1 MKTKVLLTMGAM
13 MAFAISVMAGPVS
26 KAEALAQARSFMQSK
41 GIHLAGDLA
50 VMSGPKRAMASRDES
65 SCYYIFNNGQNGGFV
80 IVSGDDRTR
89 DILGYSDTGA
99 MDMDNLPDNVRYM
112 LDCFESEINELDKL
126 GVERSAPRRSY
137 GETATTNPVLPLVT
151 CKWSQ
156 DKPFNNSC
164 PTVNSTPTYAGCVA
178 VATAQL
184 VYFYRDR
191 LPAKTP
197 AKIPAYTTSGGISV
211 KEVAAGTAF
220 NWTKMYDEY
229 DGTQTSA
236 QLSAVANLILYV
248 GKALKS
254 NYSTSATSASMSS
267 IKSALVNYFTFS
279 PNTSF
284 VSRTS
289 YTSEKW
295 ESMVLGELE
304 ENRPVMYNGVSTKDN
319 HAFLIDGYD
328 GRGLFHVN
336 WGWKG
341 QYDGYFA
348 LSVLNPYDAGGIDA
362 ASGPQSYTLQ
372 QNAYFNLQP
381 ENGYSYTEGPAELTS
396 TISSVSSNVVNVVY
410 KNLSSKDAKFK
421 CGLGYLDSDG
431 YVNKLM
437 ENTEETTVAAGSSMG
452 TVSYTLK
459 AADFKPASG
468 TTAERKLYPIFLLN
482 GEEEWTQCPN
492 TSSNYVQ
499 VKYNSGSIT
508 SSLVAMTASLKATN
522 FVFTGSCTKS
532 VAQPVNFKLTN
543 SGDKDYTG
551 YVYLFASTTST
562 KGSVRSKVRVILPKG
577 ESYNAALSFTPATA
591 SSAGT
596 SYNVWISTDASG
608 EKVIGSSKV
617 TITSKTPTKSLKV
630 LSVTLDYVSS
640 ASKYKIY
647 SDAVKG
653 VAKVENLSAFN
664 YNDVVLIWLMRKKVG
679 SGSWVG
685 YKYEKYNVI
694 IPAGET
700 KDFNFDFGVQSK
712 DYTYG
717 FAFYYAGGSTRLTN
731 GLLTGYSLNDGVLY
745 FTGDGTSIAEEVTST
760 ITVGEDVAAVSL
772 AGVASSITKV
782 VPNSNPN
789 TLYIFEEGE
798 TVPSGLSGKNIVKG
812 SSASSIKLQD
822 GYDFYSPV
830 TFVADN
836 ITYSRTPQIGATGQ
850 GDGWESLVVPFNV
863 DKLMYSSYQLGWF
876 TSDDDTGKNLWVK
889 QFSGIKGYST
899 VCFDYTDKIVANR
912 PYIMAVPSNHW
923 GEAYNL
929 TGKKLDF
936 KASNA
941 TVLKDASL
949 LTGSKVYNYRGT
961 YYTKKV
967 ANIYYLDSRGQ
978 KFIQGTATVKPF
990 HCYFISA
997 ADGSDDDY
1005 GNMDIVTSVKGIM
1018 IPFASENED
1027 VSVYNISG
1035 MKVGTTKVVDG
1046 RISLDELPKGIY
1058 IINGHKFIK

>member
-13 MAFAISVMAGPVS
+13 MAFAVSVMAGPVS
-26 KAEALAQARSFMQSK
+26 KAEAMAQARSFMQSK
-41 GIHLAGDLA
+41 GISLAGDLA
-50 VMSGPKRAMASRDES
+50 VQPGPKRAMASRDES

-89 DILGYSDTGA
+89 DILGYSDTGTL
-99 MDMDNLPDNVRYM
+99 DMDNMPDNVRYM
-112 LDCFESEINELDKL
+112 LDGYEAEINELDQK
-126 GVERSAPRRSY
+126 GVERTAPRRAY
-137 GETATTNPVLPLVT
+137 GEMASTNPVRPLVT
-151 CKWSQ
+151 CEWSQ

-164 PTVNSTPTYAGCVA
+164 PTVSGTRTFAGCVA

-191 LPAKTP
+191 MPAKTQV
-197 AKIPAYTTSGGISV
+197 KIPSYTTTGGITL
-211 KEVAAGTAF
+211 KEVPVGTAF
-220 NWTKMYDEY
+220 NWTKMYDIY
-229 DGTQTSA
+229 DGTETSA

-254 NYSTSATSASMSS
+254 NYSTSATSASMNT
-267 IKSALVNYFTFS
+267 IKTALVNYFGFS

-284 VSRTS
+284 VARSN
-289 YTSEKW
+289 YTTEKW

-304 ENRPVMYNGVSTKDN
+304 ENRPVMYNGISNKDN
-319 HAFLIDGYD
+319 HAFIVDGYD

-341 QYDGYFA
+341 QYNGYFA
-348 LSVLNPYDAGGIDA
+348 LSVLNPYDSNGCDA
-362 ASGPQSYTLQ
+362 AAGSSSYTLS

-381 ENGYSYTEGPAELTS
+381 EKGYSYTEGAPELTS
-396 TISSVSSNVVNVVY
+396 TISSVASNVVKVVY
-410 KNLSSKDAKFK
+410 KNISSKDAKFK

-431 YVNKLM
+431 FVNKLM
-437 ENTEETTVAAGSSMG
+437 ENGEEAMVAAGSSMG
-452 TVSYTLK
+452 TISYTLK

-468 TTAERKLYPIFLLN
+468 TTAERKLYPIYILN

-499 VKYNSGSIT
+499 VNYKSGSIT
-508 SSLVAMTASLKATN
+508 SSLVPMSASLKATN

-532 VAQPVNFKLTN
+532 VSQPVNFKLTN

-551 YVYLFASTTST
+551 YVYLFASTSST

-577 ESYNAALSFTPATA
+577 ESYNAALSFTPASATSSGTA
-591 SSAGT
+591 
-596 SYNVWISTDASG
+596 YNVWISTDASG
-608 EKVIGSSKV
+608 ENVIGNSKV
-617 TITSKTPTKSLKV
+617 TITSSTPTKKLKV
-630 LSVTLDYVSS
+630 LSVTPDYVSS

-647 SDAVKG
+647 SDEVRG
-653 VAKVENLSAFN
+653 VAQIENLSAYN
-664 YNDVVLIWLMRKKVG
+664 YNDVVLLWLMRRKAG

-685 YKYEKYNVI
+685 YRYEKYNI
-694 IPAGET
+694 IVPAGET
-700 KDFNFDFGVQSK
+700 KDLAFDFGELSK
-712 DYTYG
+712 EYDYG
-717 FAFYYAGGSTRLTN
+717 FIFYYSGGKTQLTN
-731 GLLTGYSLNDGVLY
+731 GQHLGYSLKDGILL
-745 FTGDGTSIAEEVTST
+745 FAGDGTSTPVEVTST
-760 ITVGEDVAAVSL
+760 ITVGENVAAVSMS
-772 AGVASSITKV
+772 GVASQITKV

-789 TLYIFEEGE
+789 TLYIFDEGE
-798 TVPSGLSGKNIVKG
+798 TVPAGLSNKNIVKG
-812 SSASSIKLQD
+812 SSASKITLQD
-822 GYDFYSPV
+822 GYDFYSPI

-836 ITYSRTPQIGATGQ
+836 ITYTRVPQIGATGQ

-863 DKLMYSSYQLGWF
+863 DQLMYSSYQLGWF
-876 TSDDDTGKNLWVK
+876 TSDDDTGKNLWIK

-899 VCFDYTDKIVANR
+899 VCFDYTEKILANR

-929 TGKKLDF
+929 TGKKLEF

-949 LTGSKVYNYRGT
+949 ITGSKVYNYRGT

-967 ANIYYLDSRGQ
+967 ANIYYLDSKGQ

-1005 GNMDIVTSVKGIM
+1005 SNMDIVTSVKGVM
-1018 IPFASENED
+1018 MPFASENEV